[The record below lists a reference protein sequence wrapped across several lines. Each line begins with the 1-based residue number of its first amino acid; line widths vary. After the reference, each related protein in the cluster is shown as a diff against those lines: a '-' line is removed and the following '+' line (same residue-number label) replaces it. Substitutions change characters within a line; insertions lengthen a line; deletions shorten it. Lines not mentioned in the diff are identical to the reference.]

1 MLFDWIEELTKN
13 SIDSEMAQK
22 GISVWIG
29 GNSILPQQYLP
40 NAVDAVKRMYFG
52 NKSAGLKAIGIEG
65 ICTWHMQKSYRDQ
78 CIKQRAGCIAEVISI
93 TKEELIA
100 LRDKTGIV
108 TKRTDEL
115 PELFMKDNEYF
126 DKVRLD
132 SKSNIAERIRT
143 KFAGKNPKECLAKL
157 KSCNFEKYIMNDC
170 IDKVEIPKDYYD
182 DVKAMAI
189 KKIESLEKQ
198 MQYLKVRGRED
209 IFLIRKKEYDQL
221 KAVNQKI
228 EQSTVTRKE
237 AIDAAEDPKQYL
249 REIFMN

>member
-1 MLFDWIEELTKN
+1 
-13 SIDSEMAQK
+13 
-22 GISVWIG
+22 
-29 GNSILPQQYLP
+29 
-40 NAVDAVKRMYFG
+40 
-52 NKSAGLKAIGIEG
+52 
-65 ICTWHMQKSYRDQ
+65 
-78 CIKQRAGCIAEVISI
+78 
-93 TKEELIA
+93 
-100 LRDKTGIV
+100 
-108 TKRTDEL
+108 
-115 PELFMKDNEYF
+115 
-126 DKVRLD
+126 
-132 SKSNIAERIRT
+132 
-143 KFAGKNPKECLAKL
+143 
-157 KSCNFEKYIMNDC
+157 MNDC